1 VSGPGSN
8 LWYLATPPPT
18 VPVPAATVPELK
30 GRRIIVGAVG
40 GFRHDMIAGSEAHV
54 RPDGRVYVG
63 VLSEYDQHR
72 SHLTDVDVPLHPT
85 QIDQVWVEHR
95 LAPRHPPAGD
105 GDTAGYDWDL
115 LNAEEE
121 GASQP
126 ERPVGEQVDEL
137 LTRLVSLE
145 APPGRTP
152 RRAADPQPL
161 TGSRLI
167 LVNPDEFLYNN
178 RAVSEPYCRPDGI
191 ICANVTS
198 SSDWYAWA
206 ITGERPEITNW
217 PIERVWLD

>member
-1 VSGPGSN
+1 
-8 LWYLATPPPT
+8 
-18 VPVPAATVPELK
+18 
-30 GRRIIVGAVG
+30 
-40 GFRHDMIAGSEAHV
+40 M
-54 RPDGRVYVG
+54 
-63 VLSEYDQHR
+63 LSEYDQHR

-105 GDTAGYDWDL
+105 GDTAGFDWDL

-126 ERPVGEQVDEL
+126 ERPVGERVDEL

-152 RRAADPQPL
+152 RRAANSQPL

-167 LVNPDEFLYNN
+167 LVNPDEFFYNN
-178 RAVSEPYCRPDGI
+178 RAVSEPYCRPTG
-191 ICANVTS
+191 S
-198 SSDWYAWA
+198 SAS
-206 ITGERPEITNW
+206 T
-217 PIERVWLD
+217 